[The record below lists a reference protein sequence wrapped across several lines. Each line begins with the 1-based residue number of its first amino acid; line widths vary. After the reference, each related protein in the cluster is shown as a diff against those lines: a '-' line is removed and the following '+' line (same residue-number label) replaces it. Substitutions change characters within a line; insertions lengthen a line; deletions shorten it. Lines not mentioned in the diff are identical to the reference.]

1 MKNYKNI
8 NLILTS
14 FSTRAAADCFSTL
27 KNLKIYSFDYFG
39 DLDLKEIVDY
49 SYSLKENK
57 HNFKT
62 EMLFEAVKEFLR
74 QNQNQEY
81 DLIYASAWDNHP
93 ELLYQL
99 EKIKNLRIRGN
110 SAAVISKLNQKKT
123 LKNLFKLAEK
133 AGFKTPDLFL
143 NKNDFYYFSDKI
155 DKDLIIKPYQSGG
168 GLDLKLIKAGT
179 AKEKVLKDNFT
190 ANESFFVEEF
200 IKGNN
205 RSCQFA
211 ADGKKA
217 RILSFT
223 QELKADA
230 VNPKFKNSFKYAGN
244 ILTKEDMKSRNIISI
259 FINEL
264 VKKYSLQGINGI
276 DYIKNE
282 QGIFFIELNPRFTAA
297 VELIKDIYREELLNI
312 YLKNELA
319 ADYLKKYLKRD
330 LGLSAKVI
338 YYTDHN
344 FKLKKTLSEIFKII
358 KQEIPPRILAESKIE
373 IKDLP
378 KKGEF
383 FKKDDP
389 VFSLIIKSKNKNDY
403 LSIKNLVFSEFKKYF
418 I

>member
-62 EMLFEAVKEFLR
+62 EVLFEAVKKFLR

-99 EKIKNLRIRGN
+99 EKIKNLRLRGN
-110 SAAVISKLNQKKT
+110 SAAVISKLNQKET

-190 ANESFFVEEF
+190 ANGSFFAEEF

-244 ILTKEDMKSRNIISI
+244 ILTKEDVKSRNIIST

-344 FKLKKTLSEIFKII
+344 FKLKKLCLKFLK
-358 KQEIPPRILAESKIE
+358 
-373 IKDLP
+373 
-378 KKGEF
+378 
-383 FKKDDP
+383 
-389 VFSLIIKSKNKNDY
+389 
-403 LSIKNLVFSEFKKYF
+403 
-418 I
+418 

>member
-1 MKNYKNI
+1 
-8 NLILTS
+8 
-14 FSTRAAADCFSTL
+14 
-27 KNLKIYSFDYFG
+27 
-39 DLDLKEIVDY
+39 
-49 SYSLKENK
+49 
-57 HNFKT
+57 
-62 EMLFEAVKEFLR
+62 
-74 QNQNQEY
+74 
-81 DLIYASAWDNHP
+81 
-93 ELLYQL
+93 
-99 EKIKNLRIRGN
+99 
-110 SAAVISKLNQKKT
+110 
-123 LKNLFKLAEK
+123 
-133 AGFKTPDLFL
+133 
-143 NKNDFYYFSDKI
+143 
-155 DKDLIIKPYQSGG
+155 
-168 GLDLKLIKAGT
+168 
-179 AKEKVLKDNFT
+179 
-190 ANESFFVEEF
+190 
-200 IKGNN
+200 
-205 RSCQFA
+205 
-211 ADGKKA
+211 
-217 RILSFT
+217 
-223 QELKADA
+223 
-230 VNPKFKNSFKYAGN
+230 
-244 ILTKEDMKSRNIISI
+244 MKSRNIISI